1 VTKEG
6 ANTFCIMDLQV
17 LIIKRRR
24 EPSRNSNAKDR
35 ILILED
41 TKPSD
46 LSMSSCKNE
55 PVSVARDSEDLC

>member
-1 VTKEG
+1 MTKEG

-24 EPSRNSNAKDR
+24 EPSRNREK